1 MKDNAE
7 LLNKSLKKQKKEKLK
22 KKKDWEGR
30 VQAQEKQKED
40 RQKKRKENINKKKTE
55 KKEHKMKLN
64 AKKGRFAVTVW
75 TTGLVLRVRD
85 VSKFCIK
92 KYTDM
97 PYESHV

>member
-1 MKDNAE
+1 
-7 LLNKSLKKQKKEKLK
+7 
-22 KKKDWEGR
+22 
-30 VQAQEKQKED
+30 
-40 RQKKRKENINKKKTE
+40 
-55 KKEHKMKLN
+55 MKLN

-97 PYESHV
+97 PYENHV